1 MMLDLNQVRLFVQV
15 VRARSFA
22 EASRRLNVPPNSL
35 SRHVRQLE
43 EQLATRLMQRST
55 RKLTLTEAGLAFFNR
70 CAPAVDH
77 VLDAGK
83 DVVGG
88 SRVPSGVVRVAAPA
102 DFLDLFAM
110 GWLAQFQERCPKVRL
125 DFVLNDARADLI
137 GEGID
142 VAFRGSADD
151 DPRHTVR
158 RLGTQYFRLVA
169 SPAYLA
175 RRGTPRQLAD
185 LEAHDC
191 LTVGGRQERALW
203 KLTGPQGPVEVRVA
217 ARLSANSARALLRC
231 CVEGL
236 GIALLPSLLINED
249 HKAQRLVQVLP
260 EYRREGV
267 DFCVVLPSRQQ
278 TPAAVSAF
286 IDFAA
291 AKIESMIDRQQ
302 PRESLR
308 GATA

>member
-1 MMLDLNQVRLFVQV
+1 MLDLNQVRVFVQV

-22 EASRRLNVPPNSL
+22 EASRRLDMPSNTL

-70 CAPAVDH
+70 CAPAVDD

-88 SRVPSGVVRVAAPA
+88 SRVPTGLVRIAAPA
-102 DFLDLFAM
+102 DFLDLFAVP
-110 GWLAQFQERCPKVRL
+110 WLAQFQERFPKVRL
-125 DFVLNDARADLI
+125 DFVLSDARADLI

-142 VAFRGSADD
+142 VAFRGSADT
-151 DPRHTVR
+151 DPRYTFR

-169 SPAYLA
+169 SPAYVQ
-175 RRGTPRQLAD
+175 RRGMPRALAD
-185 LEAHDC
+185 LESHDC
-191 LTVGGRQERALW
+191 LSVGGRQERVSWNLI
-203 KLTGPQGPVEVRVA
+203 GPRGPAEVKVA

-231 CVEGL
+231 CVGGL
-236 GIALLPSLLINED
+236 GIALLPNLLITADFAEG
-249 HKAQRLVQVLP
+249 RLLQVLP

-291 AKIESMIDRQQ
+291 ANIESMIDQQQ
-302 PRESLR
+302 PRERPPESL
-308 GATA
+308 A